1 MREGARDRVT
11 RGHVMVYI
19 INTTPRTRV
28 KGSKDLRISGS
39 QDHQKDSSSSNHRM
53 LYLDFPI
60 NLTRTRKKKQRCH
73 SSARLARSLFLRALK
88 CECSRPHRQR
98 QGVRFSPTSLIGI
111 DEPGTC
117 TTLYTRQQPSL
128 LTQKK
133 SSS

>member
-39 QDHQKDSSSSNHRM
+39 PKRLQFIESSYAILRLPHQSHKN
-53 LYLDFPI
+53 
-60 NLTRTRKKKQRCH
+60 KKKKATVPLICTIGSKSFSQG
-73 SSARLARSLFLRALK
+73 AK

-98 QGVRFSPTSLIGI
+98 QGVRFSPTSLIEI